1 MIINKKFNYKGYYDA
16 IHRGTYDD
24 EMKPDDVINKLV
36 DLMLGD
42 DWYIIDPVR
51 GWQGNKIIYESLVYE
66 WNKTIKH
73 KKYYKFLFYGM
84 IVVSF
89 IEFICLIL

>member
-1 MIINKKFNYKGYYDA
+1 MIINKKFIYKGYYDA
-16 IHRGTYDD
+16 MHRDTYYD

-42 DWYIIDPVR
+42 DWYIVDPVR

-66 WNKTIKH
+66 WNKAIKH